1 MSGGTSVREESSVG
15 FGVSPHASPLQS
27 LPNSYRASTPGA
39 SDGRSDDSA
48 ASPEV
53 SATFTQIRSVV
64 EADRYVKI
72 QLRQLRS
79 ALKRDQYFE
88 ARRSLAAASR
98 SNTRTLDGGPLGEA
112 SEFGGERRS
121 SMTARTPRESR
132 CLRCVHFVFGN
143 TLHPE
148 GRFRSVWNAAMA
160 VLILYCSIAIPIEI
174 AFEDDLKGELCREH
188 LMSELGVEGYANFS
202 AVHAAVATCPSYL
215 AWFWFN
221 VMIDF
226 VFMVDIVLNMR
237 TGYMNE
243 GQIVRDDWQSLL
255 YYLRGWF
262 VPDLIGSF
270 PVTLILHFVDDCTAA
285 DGTTGAAA
293 CNLVR
298 GPRML
303 KMLRMFKLTK
313 LTRFFKLS
321 AYLTYIEML
330 IKFNPGLLRVFKL
343 AIIAV
348 FSCHFFGCVWW
359 FVSDIEMAPPDAVTT
374 LFASL
379 PPGAGAGMTEDD
391 VDNGWWPAPWLKH
404 SGRLELKYFH
414 AFYWGAGI
422 ALGMTPIDIV
432 PMTTVEAV
440 VTTVLLFF
448 GLLLNAFVISSFTS
462 AFAAIDNKN
471 QLAGKQLDLIR
482 NYLLLKAVPA
492 DVRSRILEY
501 FQYIYTSS
509 QSMDEVSQL
518 QHMPPSLTTQLAL
531 SVNRELIRNC
541 DFFCDVSNTAL
552 VAIVMRLEPLV
563 FVPGQVIAAEG
574 APLHHIY
581 FINRGKVEV
590 YARLGQEDE
599 LGAPTEEL
607 VMTLSEND
615 NIGMDEYLGL
625 GHRGSDRGSARSR
638 TTSSSGGA
646 AGPVSGHESSAVPP
660 PAAAADGWVNRGGV
674 RSASP
679 VAGAPHAAGASRAET
694 VCMRLSALAVSYCD
708 VMRLSTADLSDALA
722 NDSVERER
730 QERAEQKRREEKESR
745 REAGGSRFWQVSRL
759 ACTLGRK
766 PHLKRD
772 KSAASIAADGGGAS
786 SSSFSAISRRDE
798 ADAAAGAASEE
809 GTAARRTKWV
819 RALRKQNS
827 RLAAAVIAAVGAD
840 ESGSGIPSTPHPR
853 APPTRMPTRNDVGAV
868 SSSVA
873 ASAAPPA
880 QAEAS
885 ATTSGLAG
893 SRRSSADAPANDARQ
908 RGRRCTFHQ
917 DVSVPS
923 GSGASAGSGDGGSDS
938 GGGSPDATRSDGNGG
953 ETSSGGDGSPT
964 PPAPPLTPEEV
975 RLEDATT
982 RLRSLLSKRIT
993 EVSEDS
999 SRHTGREEEEG
1010 RLSDGP

>member
-1 MSGGTSVREESSVG
+1 M
-15 FGVSPHASPLQS
+15 
-27 LPNSYRASTPGA
+27 
-39 SDGRSDDSA
+39 
-48 ASPEV
+48 
-53 SATFTQIRSVV
+53 
-64 EADRYVKI
+64 
-72 QLRQLRS
+72 
-79 ALKRDQYFE
+79 
-88 ARRSLAAASR
+88 
-98 SNTRTLDGGPLGEA
+98 
-112 SEFGGERRS
+112 
-121 SMTARTPRESR
+121 
-132 CLRCVHFVFGN
+132 
-143 TLHPE
+143 
-148 GRFRSVWNAAMA
+148 
-160 VLILYCSIAIPIEI
+160 
-174 AFEDDLKGELCREH
+174 
-188 LMSELGVEGYANFS
+188 
-202 AVHAAVATCPSYL
+202 
-215 AWFWFN
+215 
-221 VMIDF
+221 
-226 VFMVDIVLNMR
+226 
-237 TGYMNE
+237 
-243 GQIVRDDWQSLL
+243 
-255 YYLRGWF
+255 
-262 VPDLIGSF
+262 PDLIGSF

-359 FVSDIEMAPPDAVTT
+359 FVSDLEMAPPDAVTT

-509 QSMDEVSQL
+509 QSMDELSQL

-638 TTSSSGGA
+638 TTSSGGGA
-646 AGPVSGHESSAVPP
+646 AGPVSGRESSA
-660 PAAAADGWVNRGGV
+660 AAAGRG
-674 RSASP
+674 
-679 VAGAPHAAGASRAET
+679 
-694 VCMRLSALAVSYCD
+694 
-708 VMRLSTADLSDALA
+708 
-722 NDSVERER
+722 
-730 QERAEQKRREEKESR
+730 RRM
-745 REAGGSRFWQVSRL
+745 G
-759 ACTLGRK
+759 
-766 PHLKRD
+766 P
-772 KSAASIAADGGGAS
+772 
-786 SSSFSAISRRDE
+786 
-798 ADAAAGAASEE
+798 AGAASVGEPRRRR
-809 GTAARRTKWV
+809 AARGRRV
-819 RALRKQNS
+819 ARGDGLH
-827 RLAAAVIAAVGAD
+827 AAVGAGGLLLRCD
-840 ESGSGIPSTPHPR
+840 APLDGRPERRARKRLGRARAAGARRAEAARGEGVTARGGRQPLLAGVAPGVHPR
-853 APPTRMPTRNDVGAV
+853 PQAAPQTGQERRLHRRRRRRRLLLLFLCRLARGRGRRGRRRGVGGGHGGKTDQVGAR
-868 SSSVA
+868 
-873 ASAAPPA
+873 PA
-880 QAEAS
+880 QAKLS
-885 ATTSGLAG
+885 TRGGGHRSGGGGRERQRHPEHSTPAG
-893 SRRSSADAPANDARQ
+893 AADAHAHAQRCGRSLVLRRRQ
-908 RGRRCTFHQ
+908 RGAAR
-917 DVSVPS
+917 
-923 GSGASAGSGDGGSDS
+923 
-938 GGGSPDATRSDGNGG
+938 
-953 ETSSGGDGSPT
+953 
-964 PPAPPLTPEEV
+964 
-975 RLEDATT
+975 
-982 RLRSLLSKRIT
+982 
-993 EVSEDS
+993 
-999 SRHTGREEEEG
+999 TG
-1010 RLSDGP
+1010 

>member
-1 MSGGTSVREESSVG
+1 
-15 FGVSPHASPLQS
+15 
-27 LPNSYRASTPGA
+27 
-39 SDGRSDDSA
+39 
-48 ASPEV
+48 
-53 SATFTQIRSVV
+53 
-64 EADRYVKI
+64 
-72 QLRQLRS
+72 
-79 ALKRDQYFE
+79 
-88 ARRSLAAASR
+88 
-98 SNTRTLDGGPLGEA
+98 
-112 SEFGGERRS
+112 
-121 SMTARTPRESR
+121 
-132 CLRCVHFVFGN
+132 
-143 TLHPE
+143 
-148 GRFRSVWNAAMA
+148 
-160 VLILYCSIAIPIEI
+160 
-174 AFEDDLKGELCREH
+174 
-188 LMSELGVEGYANFS
+188 
-202 AVHAAVATCPSYL
+202 
-215 AWFWFN
+215 
-221 VMIDF
+221 
-226 VFMVDIVLNMR
+226 
-237 TGYMNE
+237 
-243 GQIVRDDWQSLL
+243 
-255 YYLRGWF
+255 
-262 VPDLIGSF
+262 
-270 PVTLILHFVDDCTAA
+270 
-285 DGTTGAAA
+285 
-293 CNLVR
+293 
-298 GPRML
+298 
-303 KMLRMFKLTK
+303 
-313 LTRFFKLS
+313 
-321 AYLTYIEML
+321 ML

-359 FVSDIEMAPPDAVTT
+359 FVSDIEMAPPDAVRRW
-374 LFASL
+374 SL

-462 AFAAIDNKN
+462 AFAAIDKKN
-471 QLAGKQLDLIR
+471 QLAGKQLDVIR

-646 AGPVSGHESSAVPP
+646 AGPVVAASRRRCRRRPRPP
-660 PAAAADGWVNRGGV
+660 TDGSTGQGV

-679 VAGAPHAAGASRAET
+679 VAGAPHGRRIARGDGLHAAVGAGGLLLRRDAPLDGRPERRARKRLGRARAARSAQSRSGA
-694 VCMRLSALAVSYCD
+694 
-708 VMRLSTADLSDALA
+708 
-722 NDSVERER
+722 
-730 QERAEQKRREEKESR
+730 EKESR

-772 KSAASIAADGGGAS
+772 KSAAASIAADGGGAS
-786 SSSFSAISRRDE
+786 SSSFSAVSRRDE
-798 ADAAAGAASEE
+798 ADARRRGVGGGHGGKTDQVGARPAQAKLDSRGGHRSGGGGRERQRHPEHSTPAGAADAHAHAQRCGRSLVLRRRQR
-809 GTAARRTKWV
+809 GAALHRPRQVRR
-819 RALRKQNS
+819 RAAG
-827 RLAAAVIAAVGAD
+827 RLAPLVC
-840 ESGSGIPSTPHPR
+840 
-853 APPTRMPTRNDVGAV
+853 
-868 SSSVA
+868 
-873 ASAAPPA
+873 
-880 QAEAS
+880 
-885 ATTSGLAG
+885 
-893 SRRSSADAPANDARQ
+893 RRPANDARQ

-923 GSGASAGSGDGGSDS
+923 AAAAPPPGLGTVEATRAAAHPTPRAAMATVARRAAAATAPPPLAAGATVDAGGGAPGGCDDAPTQPPVETNHRSVGGFLTS
-938 GGGSPDATRSDGNGG
+938 YGPRGRGGSPLRRTLIGPRRVRGQR
-953 ETSSGGDGSPT
+953 TLRISGGDARCRAIVCMRARVGDRARAAWVLRRPWGCGESVESCL
-964 PPAPPLTPEEV
+964 PPHACECIM
-975 RLEDATT
+975 RWQQH
-982 RLRSLLSKRIT
+982 RRRCM
-993 EVSEDS
+993 
-999 SRHTGREEEEG
+999 
-1010 RLSDGP
+1010 